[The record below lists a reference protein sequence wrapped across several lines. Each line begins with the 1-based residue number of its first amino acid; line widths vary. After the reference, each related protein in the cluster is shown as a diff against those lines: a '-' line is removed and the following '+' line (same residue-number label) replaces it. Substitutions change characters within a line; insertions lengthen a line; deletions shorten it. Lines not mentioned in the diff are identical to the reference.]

1 MPKPKSKT
9 TRPTPPSPRPAKA
22 TAAVGG
28 PRRNVSGGTEVDGS
42 GGAGG
47 AGIRV
52 LCVDD
57 HAVLVEGLKAQ
68 FTLDPSIRCIGSLP
82 TAERLLEEVA
92 RLKPDVVL
100 LDIEMPGPDAFEM
113 ADRLRHMHPRTRVI
127 ILSAHIRDGYINAA
141 FKCGA
146 WGYFAKSDDLN
157 AIVAGIREGARS
169 SEGGGT
175 VVLGPKVKSHCAPP
189 IPANTAGPGA
199 GDRFS
204 MGNKGTGGTRRAPRT
219 PTDHARPGAPTT
231 RLDALSVRE
240 VEVLRLIGKGLSR
253 TQIAAELARAVKTID
268 GHQDRIIEKLGVESR
283 ADLMR
288 LAIREGFA
296 EA

>member
-1 MPKPKSKT
+1 M
-9 TRPTPPSPRPAKA
+9 
-22 TAAVGG
+22 
-28 PRRNVSGGTEVDGS
+28 
-42 GGAGG
+42 
-47 AGIRV
+47 

-68 FTLDPSIRCIGSLP
+68 FSLNASVRCIGSLP
-82 TAERLLEEVA
+82 SANRLLEEVA

-113 ADRLRHMHPRTRVI
+113 ADRLRHMHPRARVI
-127 ILSAHIRDGYINAA
+127 ILSAHVRDGYINAA

-146 WGYFAKSDDLN
+146 WGYFAKSDSLE
-157 AIVAGIREGARS
+157 AIVAGIREVARS
-169 SEGGGT
+169 SSGT
-175 VVLGPKVKSHCAPP
+175 VVLGPKVKEHCAPP
-189 IPANTAGPGA
+189 IPVNATGSGA
-199 GDRFS
+199 ADRFS
-204 MGNKGTGGTRRAPRT
+204 MGKGTRRPKVAE
-219 PTDHARPGAPTT
+219 DAAIKGSRPGAPTT

-253 TQIAAELARAVKTID
+253 NQIAAELARAVKTID
-268 GHQDRIIEKLGVESR
+268 GHQDRIMEKLGVESR